1 MKTITKTNSL
11 ESRLIEYFV
20 SLSEQDFTKNI
31 LIPLYKQMGYH
42 PVDYYGGINEGG
54 KDLICWKLDDFDEK
68 NLTVVQVKKTKASAA
83 AKNSNSFS
91 EIVTQLFQAKEKKV
105 ASLDGIERLPDSVVF
120 ITPYQIDT
128 RALESRFQGL
138 QAARPL
144 GAKVYDG
151 TYIATQLAKRLPNL
165 VTELLGESFNLDS
178 VQPERLSNI
187 PLLNSLLYKKEKD
200 YKSFYIDLDFGVGKI
215 NSTVFLEWVFY
226 PQSQA
231 LELPLSEYKLFKEKV
246 KGYEDFFEV
255 GCLSTSWELVEIQY
269 AEQLKEWSSK
279 SNRDNL
285 DLFKEFNK
293 ELINLKEGLTD
304 ALFSLIASL
313 STRFKMDINAV
324 EDDPLEQSVR
334 QSHNEL
340 TSVLS
345 DIQSLNSN
353 ELFINY
359 TLKNES
365 YFTELLASVHDIL
378 NNSIKANTQK
388 NSTKINKHEV
398 KQVSALILSID
409 QNLDALS
416 YTARKIK
423 DLSGVL
429 KYEPNYEVTLN
440 CSALANSLLEK
451 QEYLRGALSSF
462 KKDDSYKS
470 KLKGLLVEFSELFK
484 KLDSLLNDRI
494 LSEALNPVQKQLD
507 ISSLD
512 NLRNNLPIFDVF
524 KTGINVA
531 ILGDAGAGK
540 STTLEMYARQALA
553 ENTENQLTIYFPLTK
568 IIDPNKTL
576 DIDNFVSLELGV
588 LNYINQNLKSSF
600 SIDELRGA
608 IEKYSEVAFIFD
620 GVDEVIKSAPWIID
634 GINKFSDYYSKAQI
648 IISSRLGGSYLSQI
662 KFLTITVLPFTD
674 DQLLRFIEGWFEN
687 EPEKVDPIDKH
698 LKANSAVRDVVRN
711 PLLATILCI
720 LAENNIP
727 LPTKEISLYRE
738 RSKLLFGHYDIHK
751 QTSRVES
758 HHELLEDVARKIAF
772 KLHSSNKRMASKNQL
787 VNIAKESLEF
797 VYNEDEIELAVS
809 ELISACN
816 IIVEMSASGEF
827 GFGHLRFQEHLAAEE
842 IVKNRGID
850 ITAFLVNP
858 WWRSVMILFA
868 QMTDNLAAI
877 LDSQL
882 DKYAGI
888 GRANETLLAML
899 NARPRP
905 EYNRLYRII
914 NQYKR
919 LDDLEVDDWD
929 IES

>member
-1 MKTITKTNSL
+1 MKTITNSL

-20 SLSEQDFTKNI
+20 SLSEQDFTKKI

-91 EIVTQLFQAKEKKV
+91 EIVNQLFQAKEKKV

-120 ITPYQIDT
+120 ITHYQIDT

-165 VTELLGESFNLDS
+165 VIELLGESFNLDS

-215 NSTVFLEWVFY
+215 NSTVFLEWDFY
-226 PQSQA
+226 PHSQV
-231 LELPLSEYKLFKEKV
+231 LEFPLAEYKIFKDKV
-246 KGYEDFFEV
+246 KEYEDFFDV
-255 GCLSTSWELVEIQY
+255 SCLSTSWERVELQY
-269 AEQLKEWSSK
+269 AQKFKEWSSK

-285 DLFKEFNK
+285 DLFKESNK
-293 ELINLKEGLTD
+293 DLKSLKDGLID
-304 ALFSLIASL
+304 ALSSLIASL
-313 STRFKMDINAV
+313 STRFKMDISEL

-334 QSHNEL
+334 ESHTEL
-340 TSVLS
+340 SKILTE
-345 DIQSLNSN
+345 IQSFNSN
-353 ELFINY
+353 EFFINY
-359 TLKNES
+359 TLKNET
-365 YFTELLASVHDIL
+365 YFSELIASVHGIL
-378 NNSIKANTQK
+378 NNSITFNTQR
-388 NSTKINKHEV
+388 NSKKINDHEV
-398 KQVSALILSID
+398 KQVSALILSTD

-416 YTARKIK
+416 FTARKIK
-423 DLSGVL
+423 ELSSVL

-440 CSALANSLLEK
+440 CSALAQSLIDR
-451 QEYLRGALSSF
+451 QSYLRGALSSF
-462 KKDDSYKS
+462 QKNDSYKA
-470 KLKGLLVEFSELFK
+470 KLKGLLVEFSEIFK
-484 KLDSLLNDRI
+484 KLDGLLNDRI

-507 ISSLD
+507 ISTLE

-524 KTGINVA
+524 RTGINVA

-540 STTLEMYARQALA
+540 STTLEMYARQAVA
-553 ENTENQLTIYFPLTK
+553 QNTESQLTIYFPLTK
-568 IIDPNKTL
+568 VIDPNKTSEL
-576 DIDNFVSLELGV
+576 DSFISFELGV
-588 LNYINQNLKSSF
+588 LNYINQSLKSSF
-600 SIDELRGA
+600 SINEFRSA
-608 IEKYSEVAFIFD
+608 IEKYSEVTFIFD
-620 GVDEVIKSAPWIID
+620 GVDEVFKTAPWIID
-634 GINKFSDYYSKAQI
+634 GINKFSDHYSEAQV

-674 DQLLRFIEGWFEN
+674 TQLLRFIEGWFEG
-687 EPEKVDPIDKH
+687 EPEKVYPIDKH
-698 LKANSAVRDVVRN
+698 LKANAAVRDVVRN

-758 HHELLEDVARKIAF
+758 HHELLEDVARKVAF
-772 KLHSSNKRMASKNQL
+772 KLHSSNKRMASKSQL

-797 VYNEDEIELAVS
+797 VYNEDEIQLAVS

-850 ITAFLVNP
+850 ITAFLVTP
-858 WWRSVMILFA
+858 WWRSVMVLFA

-888 GRANETLLAML
+888 GRAHETLVAML
-899 NARPRP
+899 NARPTQ
-905 EYNRLYRII
+905 EYNRLYKII

-929 IES
+929 IYS